1 MNNRIS
7 VGTQQAINIWRTN
20 PLFAASK
27 AAKLAGISHTTL
39 IRAIKRLKL
48 KRNKKVAAMA

>member
-1 MNNRIS
+1 MNTRIS
-7 VGTQQAINIWRTN
+7 VGTQNAISLWVGN
-20 PLFAASK
+20 PQFTPSK

-48 KRNKKVAAMA
+48 KRKKVLA

>member
-7 VGTQQAINIWRTN
+7 VGTSQAISIWQAN
-20 PLFAASK
+20 PSFPPSK
-27 AAKLAGISHTTL
+27 AAKLAGVSHTTL

-48 KRNKKVAAMA
+48 KRNKKVAQTS